1 MTTKCIFDDTYD
13 LVVDKNIFTLQTKET
28 TPIPYMVKDRIQSML
43 EVDSILKRIIKID
56 KDTLKKIHSRKYSKS
71 VILFSTPSII
81 FLSPT
86 KEIFEES
93 FDITQESV
101 RHEGGF
107 PICVAKQFILKEGT
121 YILDSFLH
129 LLEEKIKITFTEEV
143 QKGFLDT
150 QGNVF
155 YHTIT
160 NESISVSSSYTYENL
175 KEKLIQTYY
184 AQYKRQRK

>member
-1 MTTKCIFDDTYD
+1 MTTKCIFDDYYD
-13 LVVDKNIFTLQTKET
+13 LVVDENIFTLQTKEAST
-28 TPIPYMVKDRIQSML
+28 PYMVKDRIQSML

-71 VILFSTPSII
+71 VILFSTPSIT

-93 FDITQESV
+93 FDITQGDV
-101 RHEGGF
+101 KYGF
-107 PICVAKQFILKEGT
+107 PVCVAKQFILKEGT
-121 YILDSFLH
+121 YILDFFLH
-129 LLEEKIKITFTEEV
+129 LLEEKIKITFIEEV
-143 QKGFLDT
+143 QKGFLDA